1 MGQTSGPAFRRIT
14 VLGLGAMGGSLAALA
29 KSRGLAEE
37 VVGVD
42 RNPLHL
48 ETARQLGLVDR
59 TSDHA
64 ARAVMGAERVVLAVP
79 LDEIFK
85 LVEEIGPDVKPGAVL
100 TCTAGTTE
108 KLRVQLVR
116 TVRSAENFVPAF
128 PLTHTRAQGPTAASP
143 EAVQG
148 RRCLVSAG
156 PVSSLAL
163 GEAIRFWADLG
174 LRPVDLPP
182 DRFAASVAGH
192 HDWPRLVAA
201 AAARVAKRGAWPS
214 GRSALAAWM
223 EAVGDD
229 QAIGRR
235 EQLYA
240 GPLCGLLGELLEELQ
255 ADLRALGG
263 GPGAPTEAGA
273 KVAEAVRTRSGPEEG
288 QA

>member
-1 MGQTSGPAFRRIT
+1 MSQNAGPAFRRIT
-14 VLGLGAMGGSLAALA
+14 VIGLGAMGGSLAALA
-29 KSRGLAEE
+29 RSRGLAEE

-42 RNPLHL
+42 RQALHL

-59 TSDHA
+59 TATDA

-79 LDEIFK
+79 LDEIYK

-100 TCTAGTTE
+100 TCTAGTSE
-108 KLRVQLVR
+108 RLRVQLVR
-116 TVRSAENFVPAF
+116 TVRSAENLVPAF
-128 PLTHTRAQGPTAASP
+128 PLTHLRAAGPASANP
-143 EAVQG
+143 EVVVG

-156 PVSSLAL
+156 PGSSLAL

-201 AAARVAKRGAWPS
+201 AAARVARRGAWPS
-214 GRSALAAWM
+214 GRAALAAWM
-223 EAVGDD
+223 DAVGDE
-229 QAIGRR
+229 QTIGRR

-240 GPLCGLLGELLEELQ
+240 GPVCALLSELIEELQ
-255 ADLRALGG
+255 ADLRLLGG
-263 GPGAPTEAGA
+263 SAGTPAAPGGDPPAGGAP
-273 KVAEAVRTRSGPEEG
+273 
-288 QA
+288 